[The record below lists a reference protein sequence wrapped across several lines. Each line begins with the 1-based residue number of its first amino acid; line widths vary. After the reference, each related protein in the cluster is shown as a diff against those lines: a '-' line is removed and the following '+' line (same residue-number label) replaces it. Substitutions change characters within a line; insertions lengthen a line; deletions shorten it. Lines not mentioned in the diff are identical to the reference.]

1 MLARSSIVSE
11 LVFIVSFVWVTA
23 IYCFLNQACELF
35 LEFPA
40 HPNNTCMYCMPLL
53 KFNKL
58 CKRFYLNPTNPV
70 ARRRQKKWLRFV
82 EMDQMEWSRLGGT
95 WERTNNF
102 CCQGLDWQPSL
113 CNNSCLCLSVEW
125 WQVMMVF
132 SFVFSNNLFFAP
144 VLHWITFPCCFP
156 DLNLPK
162 TGPQDVRF
170 FDCFFF
176 LWCWYCVSFPWVS
189 EVEIEIAVTKTNC
202 MYTASSKVVQETSSS
217 WLAIISF

>member
-1 MLARSSIVSE
+1 MISILSVFIAINPTILSNVSE
-11 LVFIVSFVWVTA
+11 FF
-23 IYCFLNQACELF
+23 FQ
-35 LEFPA
+35 
-40 HPNNTCMYCMPLL
+40 M
-53 KFNKL
+53 
-58 CKRFYLNPTNPV
+58 KR
-70 ARRRQKKWLRFV
+70 
-82 EMDQMEWSRLGGT
+82 SRLGGT

-113 CNNSCLCLSVEW
+113 CKMYFPGVNISCLCLSVDR

-132 SFVFSNNLFFAP
+132 SSLFLITYFLLLFF
-144 VLHWITFPCCFP
+144 VELLFHVVFP

-162 TGPQDVRF
+162 TGPQNVRF

-217 WLAIISF
+217 WLIAIIKTNVWLYHFPFFKIWVWL